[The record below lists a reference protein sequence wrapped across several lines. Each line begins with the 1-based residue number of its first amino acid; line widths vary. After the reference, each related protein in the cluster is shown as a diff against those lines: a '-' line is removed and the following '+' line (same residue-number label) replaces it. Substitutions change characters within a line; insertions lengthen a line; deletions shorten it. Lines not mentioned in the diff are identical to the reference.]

1 MFATPTVAGDLLF
14 IGSCNGVFRALE
26 KGTGK
31 VRWSYDT
38 RQDGGP
44 VEFHGDPLLIEDLVI
59 VGSDRR
65 KTGEIAHLYAF
76 ERDTGKPRWKYRINL
91 GVASDV
97 VRIGPNIYAVTLQDE
112 VLCLD
117 WKTGELVWKSATG
130 QANEEFLLSSTPAAS
145 RDRIFFGGLDGTV
158 SALDAN
164 SGAVLWRRELGGR
177 ITTSVLLADGN
188 LYAGNS
194 NRHLYRLDPG
204 TGAVTADFAAE
215 AVPTER
221 LLFAD
226 GSLLFFLADE
236 KLACLDP
243 SLKAIRWTQPAASAP
258 WSSSRPYSWKRAV
271 LVGNEKGE
279 LFAYRIS
286 DGSLLWSEKFEGVIR
301 GIGHSDDALYVGTL
315 KGRVYAHKSR

>member
-1 MFATPTVAGDLLF
+1 M
-14 IGSCNGVFRALE
+14 
-26 KGTGK
+26 
-31 VRWSYDT
+31 RWSYDT
-38 RQDGGP
+38 QQDGGP
-44 VEFHGDPLLIEDLVI
+44 VEFHSDPLVIEDLVI

-65 KTGEIAHLYAF
+65 KPGGFAHLYAF
-76 ERDTGKPRWKYRINL
+76 ERATGKPRWKYRVDL
-91 GVASDV
+91 GVAADV
-97 VRIGPNIYAVTLQDE
+97 LRIGPNIYAVTLQDE

-130 QANEEFLLSSTPAAS
+130 QVNDEFLLSSSSAAS
-145 RDRIFFGGLDGTV
+145 GDRIFFGGLDGAV
-158 SALDAN
+158 SALDVN

-194 NRHLYRLDPG
+194 NRHIYRLNSG

-215 AVPTER
+215 ETPTER

-226 GSLLFFLADE
+226 GSLFVFFSDK
-236 KLACLDP
+236 KLVSLD
-243 SLKAIRWTQPAASAP
+243 SSVKAIRWSKPASAP
-258 WSSSRPYSWKRAV
+258 WSSSKPYAWKHAV
-271 LVGNEKGE
+271 LAGNESGE

-301 GIGHSDDALYVGTL
+301 GIGQSEDALFVGTI
-315 KGRVYAHKSR
+315 KGRVYACKLSPTTAVLQ